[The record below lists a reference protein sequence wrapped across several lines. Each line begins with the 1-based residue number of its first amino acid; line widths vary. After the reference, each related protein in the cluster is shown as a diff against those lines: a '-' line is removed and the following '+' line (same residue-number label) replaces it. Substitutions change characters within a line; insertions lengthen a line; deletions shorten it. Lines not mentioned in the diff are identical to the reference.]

1 MTETPISAERAA
13 KVLGVNRKTLL
24 RMAAAGRLAGTWFVP
39 TAEENGRKV
48 FLESKLLEYR
58 DRQIQSAAS
67 RTSASV

>member
-48 FLESKLLEYR
+48 FDDYPLHTNGGI
-58 DRQIQSAAS
+58 RQYE
-67 RTSASV
+67 